1 MKAVWKTL
9 AGFATA
15 TVLASSAQ
23 AAVVDQWTLN
33 LPSVNGS
40 QVQTLSGLGALGF
53 GGESFVQN
61 TISGKNLTFKENGVF
76 NIGQEANGTS
86 ILDFG
91 QLTGNYTGGT
101 GTGVLGGTISFNA
114 GGTLDIYYN
123 PTATYGKTGSGKA
136 NVGNRYGA
144 TDGILIA
151 SFTQLAGGGGNINPN
166 GSPDANGQLTLLF
179 EASFLKAGVW
189 QDGSG
194 KELKSGT
201 TFGFVTSNASQ
212 DVNRI
217 DPVLKQV
224 LSGSPTAGNN
234 APTQFF
240 VQNGGQLKLQAD
252 TNAVPEPASLAIMG
266 VGLMGLAALRRR
278 KS

>member
-9 AGFATA
+9 AGFAITA
-15 TVLASSAQ
+15 TVMASSAQ

-33 LPSVNGS
+33 LPSVGGS
-40 QVQTLSGLGALGF
+40 ATQTLSGLGALGF

-101 GTGVLGGTISFNA
+101 GTGVLGGSISFNA

-123 PTATYGKTGSGKA
+123 PTTTYGKTASGKA
-136 NVGNRYGA
+136 TVANRYGA

-166 GSPDANGQLTLLF
+166 GTPEANGQLTLLF
-179 EASFLKAGVW
+179 QATFLKAGVW

-194 KELKSGT
+194 NDLKQGAT
-201 TFGFVTSNASQ
+201 LGFVTSNAAQ
-212 DVNRI
+212 DVNTI
-217 DPVLKQV
+217 NPVLKQV
-224 LSGSPTAGNN
+224 LSGSPTTANN
-234 APTQFF
+234 PPAQFF
-240 VQNGGQLKLQAD
+240 VQNGGQLKLE

>member
-1 MKAVWKTL
+1 MNAVWKTL
-9 AGFATA
+9 AGFAITA
-15 TVLASSAQ
+15 TVMASSAQ

-33 LPSVNGS
+33 LPSVGS
-40 QVQTLSGLGALGF
+40 ASTQTLTGLGALGF

-101 GTGVLGGTISFNA
+101 GTGVLGGSISFNA

-123 PTATYGKTGSGKA
+123 PTVTYGKTGSGKA

-166 GSPDANGQLTLLF
+166 GTPEANGQLTLLF
-179 EASFLKAGVW
+179 QATYLKAGVW

-194 KELKSGT
+194 NDLKQGAT
-201 TFGFVTSNASQ
+201 LGFVTSNAAQ
-212 DVNRI
+212 DVNTI
-217 DPVLKQV
+217 NPVLKQV

-234 APTQFF
+234 PPAQFF
-240 VQNGGQLKLQAD
+240 VQNGGQLKLE

>member
-1 MKAVWKTL
+1 MNAVWKTL
-9 AGFATA
+9 AGFAITA
-15 TVLASSAQ
+15 TVMASSAQ

-33 LPSVNGS
+33 LPSVGS
-40 QVQTLSGLGALGF
+40 ASTQTLTGLGALGF

-101 GTGVLGGTISFNA
+101 GSGVLGGSISFNA

-123 PTATYGKTGSGKA
+123 PTTTYGKTASGKA

-166 GSPDANGQLTLLF
+166 GTPEANGQLTLLF
-179 EASFLKAGVW
+179 QATYLKAGVW

-194 KELKSGT
+194 NDLKQGAT
-201 TFGFVTSNASQ
+201 LGFVTSNAAQ
-212 DVNRI
+212 DVNTI
-217 DPVLKQV
+217 NPVLKQV

-234 APTQFF
+234 APAQFF
-240 VQNGGQLKLQAD
+240 VQNGGQLKLE

>member
-9 AGFATA
+9 AGFAITA
-15 TVLASSAQ
+15 TVMASSAQ

-33 LPSVNGS
+33 LPAVGS
-40 QVQTLSGLGALGF
+40 SSVQTLTGLGALGF

-61 TISGKNLTFKENGVF
+61 TIAGKNLTFKENGVF

-101 GTGVLGGTISFNA
+101 GSGTLGGSISFNA

-123 PTATYGKTGSGKA
+123 PTTTYGKTASGKA

-166 GSPDANGQLTLLF
+166 GTPEANGQLTLLF
-179 EASFLKAGVW
+179 QATYLKAGVW

-194 KELKSGT
+194 NDLKQGAT
-201 TFGFVTSNASQ
+201 LGFVTSNAAQ
-212 DVNRI
+212 DVNTI
-217 DPVLKQV
+217 NPVLKQV

-234 APTQFF
+234 APSQFF
-240 VQNGGQLKLQAD
+240 VQNGGQLKLE

>member
-1 MKAVWKTL
+1 MNAVWKTL
-9 AGFATA
+9 AGFAITA
-15 TVLASSAQ
+15 TVMASSAQ

-33 LPSVNGS
+33 LPSVGGS
-40 QVQTLSGLGALGF
+40 STQTLSGLGALGF

-101 GTGVLGGTISFNA
+101 GSGVLGGSISFNA

-123 PTATYGKTGSGKA
+123 PTTTYGKTASGKA

-166 GSPDANGQLTLLF
+166 GTPEANGQLTLLF
-179 EASFLKAGVW
+179 QATFLKAGVW

-194 KELKSGT
+194 NNLQQGAT
-201 TFGFVTSNASQ
+201 LGFVTSNAAQ
-212 DVNRI
+212 DVNTI
-217 DPVLKQV
+217 NPVLKQV
-224 LSGSPTAGNN
+224 LSGSPTTPNN
-234 APTQFF
+234 PPAQFF
-240 VQNGGQLKLQAD
+240 VQNGGQLKLE

>member
-1 MKAVWKTL
+1 MNAVWKTL
-9 AGFATA
+9 AGFAITA
-15 TVLASSAQ
+15 TVMASSAQ

-33 LPSVNGS
+33 LPSVGGS
-40 QVQTLSGLGALGF
+40 STQTLSGLGALGF

-101 GTGVLGGTISFNA
+101 GSGTLGGSISFNA

-123 PTATYGKTGSGKA
+123 PTTTYGKTASGKA

-166 GSPDANGQLTLLF
+166 GTPEANGQLTLLF
-179 EASFLKAGVW
+179 QATYLKAGVW

-194 KELKSGT
+194 NDLKQGAT
-201 TFGFVTSNASQ
+201 LGFVTSNAAQ
-212 DVNRI
+212 DVNTI
-217 DPVLKQV
+217 NPVLKQV
-224 LSGSPTAGNN
+224 LSGSPTTGNN
-234 APTQFF
+234 PPAQFF
-240 VQNGGQLKLQAD
+240 VQNGGQLKLE

>member
-9 AGFATA
+9 AGFAVTA
-15 TVLASSAQ
+15 TVMASSAQ

-33 LPSVNGS
+33 LPSVGGS
-40 QVQTLSGLGALGF
+40 STQTLSGLGALGF

-101 GTGVLGGTISFNA
+101 GSGTLGGSISFNA

-123 PTATYGKTGSGKA
+123 PTTTYGKTASGKA

-166 GSPDANGQLTLLF
+166 GTPEANGQLTLLF
-179 EASFLKAGVW
+179 QATYLKAGVW

-194 KELKSGT
+194 NDLKQGAT
-201 TFGFVTSNASQ
+201 LGFVTSNAAQ
-212 DVNRI
+212 DVNTI
-217 DPVLKQV
+217 NPVLKQV
-224 LSGSPTAGNN
+224 LSGSPTTGNN
-234 APTQFF
+234 PPAQFF
-240 VQNGGQLKLQAD
+240 VQNGGQLKLE